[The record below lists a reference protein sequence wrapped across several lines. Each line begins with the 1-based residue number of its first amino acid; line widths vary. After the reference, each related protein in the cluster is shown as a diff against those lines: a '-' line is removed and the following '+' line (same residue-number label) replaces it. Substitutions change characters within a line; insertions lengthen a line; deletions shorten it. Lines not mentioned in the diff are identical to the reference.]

1 MPNPGFN
8 QVDKIIS
15 ALTKNKKALTL
26 SFVFLFTAFGVQ
38 TSHADYYPTGIQ
50 QNVSEQTLINNG
62 WTKFY
67 ENSYGAPLGYS
78 GTILRPTGKYV
89 ILSGKAAGSNTIM
102 LAAAAPTVDVF
113 TQTVVNTPQLIN
125 GTYWYYTQ
133 NIWEGIGAIGFA
145 PSNQILTGPADVYD
159 LSDPL
164 RMSWH
169 LDPVTA
175 GWRLGDIQWLEV
187 STDYLKQVW
196 TWNGPEAP
204 APAPA
209 PKPVETYVRKSTNLQ
224 FNEAMYGSDKLS
236 DPDGQ
241 LRKTVDAIDAKY
253 GSLIK

>member
-1 MPNPGFN
+1 MLH
-8 QVDKIIS
+8 KILKSQSKVVVVFVILFS
-15 ALTKNKKALTL
+15 VFGIQS
-26 SFVFLFTAFGVQ
+26 SF
-38 TSHADYYPTGIQ
+38 ADYYPTGIQ

-62 WTKFY
+62 WSLFY
-67 ENSYGAPLGYS
+67 EDSYGAPLGYS
-78 GTILRPTGKYV
+78 GAILRPTGKYV

-102 LAAAAPTVDVF
+102 VAAAAPTVDVF
-113 TQTVVNTPQLIN
+113 THTVVNSPQLIN
-125 GTYWYYTQ
+125 GTYWYYTE

-145 PSNQILTGPADVYD
+145 PSNQIATGPADVYD

-196 TWNGPEAP
+196 TWSGISVAP

-209 PKPVETYVRKSTNLQ
+209 PAEASVRKSSNLT
-224 FNEAMYGSDKLS
+224 FKESLYDSDKLS

-241 LRKTVDAIDAKY
+241 LRITVDAIDAKY
-253 GSLIK
+253 GNLIK